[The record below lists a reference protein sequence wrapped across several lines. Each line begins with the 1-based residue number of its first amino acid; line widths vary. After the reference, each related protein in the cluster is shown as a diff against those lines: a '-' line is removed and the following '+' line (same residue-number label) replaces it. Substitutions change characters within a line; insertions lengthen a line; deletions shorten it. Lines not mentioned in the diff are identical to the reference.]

1 VDDDVA
7 ALVRPFEPA
16 MDRLMADAAD
26 RRDGDCTAVD
36 VDHEAAL
43 WRAA

>member
-1 VDDDVA
+1 
-7 ALVRPFEPA
+7 

-26 RRDGDCTAVD
+26 RRDGEGEAVD

-43 WRAA
+43 WRTA